1 VSGELDLAIQKK
13 EEELAPLRT
22 RMDELKDQFIIETSV
37 FAAEWYKKT
46 AKQYIAK
53 FPEITLGMSE
63 EKIGKMKMEINRL
76 VKNTDKIVKEIL
88 NSPVLWWHMEPR
100 LHDSIEQYTQV
111 ADKYP
116 EILDSAV
123 RQVLGLLG
131 VILEKYRFHV
141 IASGS
146 PGTYEEFWFA
156 QAIGSQVTAPSYPH
170 LVSWTTEMQETVR
183 EYNASYVKAMAV
195 FNEIQL
201 LKEEKHRQQAL
212 SRWDSVESA
221 L

>member
-1 VSGELDLAIQKK
+1 MPLRSRM
-13 EEELAPLRT
+13 EELK
-22 RMDELKDQFIIETSV
+22 EQFIIETSN
-37 FAAEWYKKT
+37 FAGEWYKKT

-63 EKIGKMKMEINRL
+63 EKIGKMKTEINRL
-76 VKNTDKIVKEIL
+76 VKNTDKTVREVL

-116 EILDSAV
+116 EILDCAV
-123 RQVLGLLG
+123 RQVLGFLG

-156 QAIGSQVTAPSYPH
+156 QAVGTQTTVPSYPH
-170 LVSWTTEMQETVR
+170 LVSWTEDMQETVR
-183 EYNASYVKAMAV
+183 EYDTLYVKAMAV

-201 LKEEKHRQQAL
+201 LKEEKKRQQAL
-212 SRWDSVESA
+212 TRWDSVGSV